1 MRLRH
6 DHVRRLGLTA
16 LAWIC
21 SSPAAFLPGVVAV
34 PASGCCDCAGEYNDL
49 WVVSSTVM
57 SSLEVT
63 GDACSKTS
71 GRDQAVEG
79 GYHQFHVELVGVG
92 SCLFTATAADG
103 RRASSEVTVSFDRES
118 CCGAYYET
126 DRHDYTGHGGSG
138 VQITFSGAPPDGGG

>member
-1 MRLRH
+1 MQIRRPHGRLF
-6 DHVRRLGLTA
+6 GLVT

-21 SSPAAFLPGVVAV
+21 SSPGVLLPGLVAL

-49 WVVSSTVM
+49 WVVSQTVM
-57 SSLEVT
+57 SRLDVS

-71 GRDQAVEG
+71 GRDQAVDG

-92 SCLFTATAADG
+92 ICHLTATATDG
-103 RRASSEVTVSFDRES
+103 RQASTDVTVSFDRES
-118 CCGAYYET
+118 CCGNYYET

-138 VQITFSGAPPDGGG
+138 VEITF